1 MTQVLKVVRV
11 KRGPSLLMFLHNIL
25 RKTNIDVDNP
35 SFVEHFPGET
45 IGFQWFST
53 SFCMFPLGSPR
64 GPRCPAEEMGDT
76 QLKTKE
82 ERLAQERLADGLDV
96 TMIVVLY
103 AFVDCILYPLVN
115 IQKTIENGHRNGG
128 FTHLNMVIFH
138 SYVSLPEG
146 TYYYYIKIY

>member
-1 MTQVLKVVRV
+1 
-11 KRGPSLLMFLHNIL
+11 MFLHNIPQ
-25 RKTNIDVDNP
+25 KTNIDVDNP
-35 SFVEHFPGET
+35 SIVEHFPGET

-53 SFCMFPLGSPR
+53 FFCMFSLGDRDVQPR
-64 GPRCPAEEMGDT
+64 RWGDT

-82 ERLAQERLADGLDV
+82 ERLAQERLAGGLDV

-103 AFVDCILYPLVN
+103 AFVDCVLYPLVN

-128 FTHLNMVIFH
+128 FTHLNMVMFH

-146 TYYYYIKIY
+146 TYYYILLLY